1 MSIVKAEEYIP
12 IGHGVAMELVLKPK
26 KKFNQIGK
34 GYICLKESSFHTP
47 ASLYLFN
54 KDNENSSPE
63 ILLSLEGDICIEK
76 VKERLY
82 DITCFNDRNRIIEL
96 IFDDDVDNE
105 SLKTL
110 DAMVLSLQ
118 QSNNEQILEYELGE
132 NSRIAEMI
140 EQGGV
145 IISKG
150 IDLAAYWTAIGIV
163 KGGQSLKSNIKPLE
177 EAVVVTENWDR
188 TLSVAKSTTSSI
200 KKTTKAVSQVV
211 EDTLTF
217 VIDKTSGDS
226 LKGKTPVLRSASRAS
241 IRILD
246 SLDDAAD
253 HILSKSGET
262 ATDIIEHRYGNEAA
276 EAAKKGGSAVKNS
289 YKAHRN
295 VRRIGRR
302 SVKKAIGN
310 VTAKRNGVIPSE
322 ESKIDK
328 YKQPVTVF

>member
-1 MSIVKAEEYIP
+1 M
-12 IGHGVAMELVLKPK
+12 G
-26 KKFNQIGK
+26 
-34 GYICLKESSFHTP
+34 
-47 ASLYLFN
+47 
-54 KDNENSSPE
+54 
-63 ILLSLEGDICIEK
+63 
-76 VKERLY
+76 
-82 DITCFNDRNRIIEL
+82 
-96 IFDDDVDNE
+96 
-105 SLKTL
+105 
-110 DAMVLSLQ
+110 
-118 QSNNEQILEYELGE
+118 
-132 NSRIAEMI
+132 
-140 EQGGV
+140 
-145 IISKG
+145 
-150 IDLAAYWTAIGIV
+150 IGIV

-310 VTAKRNGVIPSE
+310 IGTKKKKKKKKKS
-322 ESKIDK
+322 
-328 YKQPVTVF
+328 

>member
-1 MSIVKAEEYIP
+1 
-12 IGHGVAMELVLKPK
+12 MELVLNPK
-26 KKFNQIGK
+26 KKFDQIGK
-34 GYICLKESSFHTP
+34 GYICLKEASFNTP
-47 ASLYLFN
+47 ASLFLLN

-63 ILLSLEGDICIEK
+63 ILFSLEGDICIEK

-82 DITCFNDRNRIIEL
+82 DITCFNDRNKIIEL

-118 QSNNEQILEYELGE
+118 SNNEQTLEYELGE
-132 NSRIAEMI
+132 NSRVAEII
-140 EQGGV
+140 EKGGV
-145 IISKG
+145 IVSKG

-163 KGGQSLKSNIKPLE
+163 KGGQKLKNSIEPLE
-177 EAVVVTENWDR
+177 EAVVVTENWDK
-188 TLSVAKSTTSSI
+188 TLSVAKSTSSSI
-200 KKTTKAVSQVV
+200 KKSTKAVSQVV

-253 HILSKSGET
+253 HILKKSGQT
-262 ATDIIEHRYGNEAA
+262 ASDIIEHRYGNEAT
-276 EAAKKGGSAVKNS
+276 EAAKKGGSALKNS
-289 YKAHRN
+289 YKAHRS

-302 SVKKAIGN
+302 SVKKAVGN
-310 VTAKRNGVIPSE
+310 VTAKRNGYVPSE

-328 YKQPVTVF
+328 YEQPVTVF